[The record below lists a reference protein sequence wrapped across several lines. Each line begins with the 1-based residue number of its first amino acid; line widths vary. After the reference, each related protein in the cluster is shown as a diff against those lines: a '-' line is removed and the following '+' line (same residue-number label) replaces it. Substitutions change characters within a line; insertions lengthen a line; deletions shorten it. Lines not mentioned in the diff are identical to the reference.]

1 MKCPA
6 CAANSVPPE
15 KLWRRGVR
23 LVYKHGKG
31 RRAQYKVFSGGQ
43 SVSHKRD
50 VASAIFVV
58 ALVFGSWSGA
68 RAQGEIT
75 LLAPTIARKP
85 IDTIV
90 GNFQAKTNTKVKVTY
105 VNGTATRQTVAKGQP
120 GDVSL
125 IIGPF
130 PGAIAS
136 GTIIPSSA
144 TPIANFLT
152 GVAVPK
158 GAPKPDISTPA
169 AVKKA
174 LLAAKSIGYEDPDFT
189 VAGQGPWEAINKLGI
204 ADQIATKSKVMLGPG
219 GAGIAPNATEGAT
232 TTYQHL
238 EKGDIEIGML
248 LLSDEIPYKGK
259 FDIVG
264 VLPKKIC
271 TPTPMVGFISTH
283 AGDPAGA
290 KALLQFL
297 ASPESQAIFKDAGLE
312 PHS

>member
-1 MKCPA
+1 MKQTRH
-6 CAANSVPPE
+6 
-15 KLWRRGVR
+15 W
-23 LVYKHGKG
+23 
-31 RRAQYKVFSGGQ
+31 F
-43 SVSHKRD
+43 
-50 VASAIFVV
+50 SAILGF
-58 ALVFGSWSGA
+58 ALVFGGGAGA

-85 IDTIV
+85 IDTILA
-90 GNFQAKTNTKVKVTY
+90 NFQAKTSYKVKVTY
-105 VNGTATRQTVAKGQP
+105 VNGTAARQSVAKGQAL
-120 GDVSL
+120 DVSL
-125 IIGPF
+125 IIAPF

-152 GVAVPK
+152 AIAVPK
-158 GAPKPDISTPA
+158 GRPKPDISTPA

-189 VAGQGPWEAINKLGI
+189 VAGEGAVEALNKLGI
-204 ADQIATKSKVMLGPG
+204 ADQVATKSKVMLGPG
-219 GAGIAPNATEGAT
+219 GAGISPTATEGAT

-238 EKGDIEIGML
+238 ERGDIEIGML
-248 LLSDEIPYKGK
+248 MLSDEIPYKDK

-264 VLPKKIC
+264 VLPRKIC
-271 TPTPMVGFISTH
+271 TPTPMVGFIATH
-283 AGDPAGA
+283 ASDPAGA

-297 ASPESQAIFKDAGLE
+297 TSPDSQAIFKEAGLE